1 MVKGIHPVSGLYEEI
16 LRICD
21 DVQDECRGIRH
32 DLLEAVYDEE
42 QALRDLLLLLRRS
55 LVEVLALLRRL
66 EQESEGYS

>member
-1 MVKGIHPVSGLYEEI
+1 VKGVHPVSGLYEEI

-21 DVQDECRGIRH
+21 DIQDECWGIRH

-55 LVEVLALLRRL
+55 LVEVLDLLRRL
-66 EQESEGYS
+66 EQESGEHW